1 VFLAPEWLVRATPA
15 IALFAMLIS
24 LASFFLA
31 LKTYRTA
38 GARVRVS
45 YEVGTVTDNR
55 LKADTKEVPVIR
67 IHITNNGMTGIE
79 IKNFFLRPPTIIGF
93 LRMGPYL
100 LFDEDSDVE
109 RLDGKKLPATLRPNR
124 TMDWAYRIKS
134 AGLARGWRAPEGSP

>member
-31 LKTYRTA
+31 LKTYRRA

-45 YEVGTVTDNR
+45 YEAGTVTDNR
-55 LKADTKEVPVIR
+55 LKVDTDTKEVPVIG
-67 IHITNNGMTGIE
+67 IHITNSGMTSIE

-100 LFDEDSDVE
+100 LFDEDSEDSDVE
-109 RLDGKKLPATLRPNR
+109 RLDGKKLPGNTPA
-124 TMDWAYRIKS
+124 
-134 AGLARGWRAPEGSP
+134 